1 MTEIHLNKRQGL
13 IEGTL
18 KQNRRI
24 KMREIKFRAW
34 DKENEKMMKVSSLHL
49 ENKEISVKENGT
61 FRLFRM
67 QDLMQ
72 YTGVKDKNG
81 KEIYE
86 GDILLSSNENGIFLQ
101 LIGFGNDDREYSGIL
116 NGFKII
122 DGRLLENDDYEIDEC
137 KEFTQELIKAH
148 NIPILQP
155 ENTIIDG
162 WWVIGNIY
170 ENKNLLEESK

>member
-1 MTEIHLNKRQGL
+1 
-13 IEGTL
+13 
-18 KQNRRI
+18 
-24 KMREIKFRAW
+24 MREIKFRAW
-34 DKENEKMMKVSSLHL
+34 LKEEKKMVNVETLFIGINRLCFGNSKTEDLF
-49 ENKEISVKENGT
+49 
-61 FRLFRM
+61 FRDFEEVE
-67 QDLMQ
+67 LMQ
-72 YTGVKDKNG
+72 YTGLKDKNG

-170 ENKNLLEESK
+170 ENKNLLEENK

>member
-1 MTEIHLNKRQGL
+1 
-13 IEGTL
+13 
-18 KQNRRI
+18 
-24 KMREIKFRAW
+24 MRETKFRAYH
-34 DKENEKMMKVSSLHL
+34 KERKEMFEIASIDFEEKKAALS
-49 ENKEISVKENGT
+49 NGT
-61 FRLFRM
+61 IKLLNVDFKQFEL
-67 QDLMQ
+67 LQ
-72 YTGVKDKNG
+72 YTGLKDKNG

-101 LIGFGNDDREYSGIL
+101 LIGFGNDDREYSGML

-155 ENTIIDG
+155 ENMIIDG

-170 ENKNLLEESK
+170 ENKKLLEENN

>member
-1 MTEIHLNKRQGL
+1 
-13 IEGTL
+13 
-18 KQNRRI
+18 
-24 KMREIKFRAW
+24 MREIKFRAW
-34 DKENEKMMKVSSLHL
+34 NKQKKEMMKISSISL
-49 ENKEISVKENGT
+49 ENKEIAVKDFGT
-61 FRLFRM
+61 YHFFRIK
-67 QDLMQ
+67 DTELMQ
-72 YTGVKDKNG
+72 YIGLKDKND

-155 ENTIIDG
+155 ENMIIDG

-170 ENKNLLEESK
+170 ENKNLLEENN